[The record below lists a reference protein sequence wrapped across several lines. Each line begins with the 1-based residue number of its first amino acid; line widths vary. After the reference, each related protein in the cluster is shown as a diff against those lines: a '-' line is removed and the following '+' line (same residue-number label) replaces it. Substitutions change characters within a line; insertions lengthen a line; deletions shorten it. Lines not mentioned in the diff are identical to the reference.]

1 MHHLVVLAAP
11 LELLTQLRVGFA
23 EGYEG
28 IELPHLLKELLE
40 LGFGHGLREGLDH
53 APADEEHPGKSHLFL
68 GLNLPAQ
75 LGQ

>member
-1 MHHLVVLAAP
+1 VVLAAA
-11 LELLTQLRVGFA
+11 LELLAHFRIGFA

-40 LGFGHGLREGLDH
+40 LGFGHGLGEGLDH

-68 GLNLPAQ
+68 GFNLPAQ

>member
-1 MHHLVVLAAP
+1 MAAP
-11 LELLTQLRVGFA
+11 FELLAHLRIGFA

-28 IELPHLLKELLE
+28 IELPYLLKELLE
-40 LGFGHGLREGLDH
+40 LGFGHGLGEGLDH
-53 APADEEHPGKSHLFL
+53 APADEELPGKSHLLL